1 MKTHEAMKKA
11 IQGDAIEH
19 AKALRLNVRSVYR
32 FCEPTTDFSDSG
44 ALNPL
49 DRLETV
55 IATSMAMGHPAE
67 DAQAPLVYL
76 AQRFNGTYLPGLA
89 QHKSFPALTSQV
101 CKTVARFGDMIES
114 VGSSVHEK
122 SESGNDISPNEL
134 REIHSSGFD
143 VLIAVG
149 ELMRLVEQM
158 SETGAKR

>member
-1 MKTHEAMKKA
+1 MKSHEAMKKA
-11 IQGDAIEH
+11 IQGDALEH

-32 FCEPTTDFSDSG
+32 FCEPATDFSDSG

-49 DRLETV
+49 DRLET
-55 IATSMAMGHPAE
+55 IIDKATALGHAAE
-67 DAQAPLVYL
+67 DAQAPIVYL

-89 QHKSFPALTSQV
+89 NNKSFPALTSQV

-114 VGSSVHEK
+114 VGTSVHEK
-122 SESGNDISPNEL
+122 SDSGQNISPNEL
-134 REIHSSGFD
+134 REIHTAGFD

-158 SETGAKR
+158 SGNSK